1 MIITLPKL
9 AETTDVVVI
18 DSWLVAAGDQ
28 VTAGQPLVSAE
39 TDKIVVDVPTP
50 IAGTVVALLVAEGAE
65 IRTGEALCEVEP

>member
-9 AETTDVVVI
+9 AETTDVVAI

-28 VTAGQPLVSAE
+28 VAAGQPLLSAE
-39 TDKIVVDVPTP
+39 TDKIVVDVPSP